1 MIRKRFMYKRG
12 VAFKDVSIAVLFSA
26 AADSTTFLT
35 RPKLLAPMTNLFYK
49 KHSEKIPNT
58 LFRTP
63 VI

>member
-1 MIRKRFMYKRG
+1 MYKRG
-12 VAFKDVSIAVLFSA
+12 VAFKDVSIAVLFSAA